1 MTQKFKTVDEWLDWQ
16 QTIHPLNIDF
26 KLERILSVYKKLNIS
41 SIANKIITV
50 AGTNGKGSTVSF
62 LESILSKKN
71 YRVGTFTSPHILR
84 YNERIKI
91 NGQEIDDKSL
101 LETFE
106 MIDDRR
112 GDTTLTY
119 FEFATLSAFYLFSK
133 SNLDV
138 AVLEVGLGGRLDAT
152 NIVDSDVSII
162 TSIGIDHTEFL
173 GNTIDSIALEKAGV
187 MRPFKKCIYA
197 QNKPP
202 AALLKYAKNKS
213 VNLLIH
219 NNDYQVHRDQT
230 NWSISSKTLNL
241 NEIPNLKMIG
251 DYQYNY
257 AAASLLAL
265 NEILPDCLKDYD
277 NVKVALSET
286 EISGRFQFLSKS
298 PDIILDVAHNEDA
311 AKSLAENIKMH
322 RYNSIQVVLG
332 VLADKD
338 VYSIVEPFS
347 NLVDHWHIGTINSER
362 GMNADEISYRI
373 NSIYKNKLSIGTYT
387 SVTTAFNQA
396 KSTQTKDSL
405 LLVYGSF
412 YTVSEVLKSHMFEQ
426 NKHNAI

>member
-1 MTQKFKTVDEWLDWQ
+1 MRKFNTVDEWLDWQ
-16 QTIHPLNIDF
+16 QTVHPLNIDF

-41 SIANKIITV
+41 RIANKIITV

-62 LESILSKKN
+62 LESVLNEKK
-71 YRVGTFTSPHILR
+71 YHVGTFTSPHILR

-91 NGQEIDDKSL
+91 NGIEIDDESL

-106 MIDDRR
+106 MIDEVR

-152 NIVDSDVSII
+152 NIVDSDISII

-187 MRPFKKCIYA
+187 MRPFKTCIYA
-197 QNKPP
+197 QENPP

-219 NNDYQVHRDQT
+219 NNDYRVSLGSS
-230 NWSISSKTLNL
+230 NWSLKSKNNSI

-257 AAASLLAL
+257 AGASLLAL
-265 NEILPDCLKDYD
+265 DEILPECLRDHDAIK
-277 NVKVALSET
+277 KALSET
-286 EISGRFQFLSKS
+286 EISGRFQYLSKS

-311 AKSLAENIKMH
+311 ARSLSDNIKKIG
-322 RYNSIQVVLG
+322 YDKIIAVLG

-347 NLVDHWHIGTINSER
+347 SLVDHWYIGTINSER
-362 GMNADEISYRI
+362 GMNSDEIKFRI
-373 NSIYKNKLSIGTYT
+373 NSIYKNKLSIGTYA
-387 SVTTAFNQA
+387 SVTSAFNAA
-396 KSTQTKDSL
+396 KYDQMKDSL

-412 YTVSEVLKSHMFEQ
+412 YTVSEALKAHLLEH
-426 NKHNAI
+426 KKGNAI

>member
-1 MTQKFKTVDEWLDWQ
+1 MTKKFKTVNEWLDWQ

-62 LESILSKKN
+62 LESVISKKN

-91 NGQEIDDKSL
+91 NGQEIDDESL

-106 MIDDRR
+106 MINDRR

-187 MRPFKKCIYA
+187 MRPFKKSIYA

-219 NNDYQVHRDQT
+219 NNDYQVKRGKT
-230 NWSISSKTLNL
+230 NWSINSKNLNL

-265 NEILPDCLKDYD
+265 NEILPDCLKDHD

-286 EISGRFQFLSKS
+286 VISGRFQFLSKS

-311 AKSLAENIKMH
+311 AKSLAENIKMR

-347 NLVDHWHIGTINSER
+347 SFVDHWHIGTINSER

-373 NSIYKNKLSIGTYT
+373 NSIYKNKLSIGTYA

-396 KSTQTKDSL
+396 KSNQKKDSL

-426 NKHNAI
+426 NNNNAI

>member
-1 MTQKFKTVDEWLDWQ
+1 
-16 QTIHPLNIDF
+16 
-26 KLERILSVYKKLNIS
+26 
-41 SIANKIITV
+41 
-50 AGTNGKGSTVSF
+50 
-62 LESILSKKN
+62 
-71 YRVGTFTSPHILR
+71 
-84 YNERIKI
+84 
-91 NGQEIDDKSL
+91 
-101 LETFE
+101 
-106 MIDDRR
+106 MIDEAR

-152 NIVDSDVSII
+152 NIVDSDISII

-187 MRPFKKCIYA
+187 MRPFKTCIYA
-197 QNKPP
+197 QEKPP

-219 NNDYQVHRDQT
+219 NNDYRVNLGSS
-230 NWSISSKTLNL
+230 NWSLKSKHNSI

-265 NEILPDCLKDYD
+265 DALLPECLEDHDVIK
-277 NVKVALSET
+277 KALSET
-286 EISGRFQFLSKS
+286 EISGRFQYLSES

-311 AKSLAENIKMH
+311 AKSLSDNIKKIG
-322 RYNSIQVVLG
+322 YDKIIVVLG

-347 NLVDHWHIGTINSER
+347 SLVDPWYIGTIHSER
-362 GMNADEISYRI
+362 GMNSDEIKFRI
-373 NSIYKNKLSIGTYT
+373 NSIYKNKLSIGTYA
-387 SVTTAFNQA
+387 SVTSAFNAA
-396 KSTQTKDSL
+396 KYDQMKDSL

-412 YTVSEVLKSHMFEQ
+412 YTVSEALKAHLLE
-426 NKHNAI
+426 NKKDNAI